1 MWFGGIILSENKT
14 FSYKVFEEV
23 ILSMLNGEIRVN
35 VVKEIEMTKFIIEL
49 SVLLINA
56 AGIE

>member
-1 MWFGGIILSENKT
+1 MSENKT